1 MHGTTTTQG
10 FVGWICPAALCALAL
25 VASPAHARIGVITP
39 VGDDGV
45 PLEFPDDLPEDSGEV
60 LPLTWS
66 FVGEQVPLVVAGARL
81 NQDCPGG
88 TSPVID
94 DVVDEA
100 LRLMTGLDAE
110 TAVDVLDELVDELP
124 CLEEPV
130 SSPEIADIFYY
141 KAAALAFL
149 GEDES
154 ARWAMR
160 TAVAVE
166 PSLSPDENLPGK
178 INTWLKEEQA
188 RGRDVIGVR
197 LRVPAEMTVLVD
209 GQSEEPELS
218 LDGLGLIQWQTAD
231 GRWRS
236 GVLED
241 VREPL
246 VVSTPLGVQVRL
258 EFPDDPYVLPLA
270 AALGEALYHPMRI
283 DQALFWDGGDGAVVW
298 DSLDRQARWMDDE
311 AGAGGTTRPRP
322 DDAFSQRDD
331 HFRFAL
337 MGGVAHFD
345 SFPYVT
351 AGADC
356 TILLYGRLS
365 FALGGDAAFPLTEF
379 QDRRTVPIFHTG
391 FRLRLGPLAM
401 KAHPFLGVSFRGGIK
416 EEVAGKPTAML
427 GGSATVGVDLRP
439 MKHMVIRIAVDGGI
453 LDRRGL
459 VHARIGF
466 GFGI

>member
-1 MHGTTTTQG
+1 MDGTTQTRTLA
-10 FVGWICPAALCALAL
+10 GWLCPAAVCALVLFA
-25 VASPAHARIGVITP
+25 APAHARIGVITP

-45 PLEFPDDLPEDSGEV
+45 PLQYPDDLPEDSGEV

-66 FVGEQVPLVVAGARL
+66 FVGEQVPLIVAGAHL
-81 NQDCPGG
+81 NQDCAGG
-88 TSPVID
+88 ASPVID

-100 LRLMTGLDAE
+100 LKRMTGLDAE
-110 TAVDVLDELVDELP
+110 TAVDLLGEVVDQLP
-124 CLEEPV
+124 CLQEPAT
-130 SSPEIADIFYY
+130 SPELADIYYY

-160 TAVAVE
+160 TAVAIE
-166 PSLSPDENLPGK
+166 PSLTPDENLPGK

-197 LRVPAEMTVLVD
+197 LRVPEEMTVLID
-209 GQSEEPELS
+209 GQSEEPELAR
-218 LDGLGLIQWQTAD
+218 DGLGLLQWQDAD

-236 GVLED
+236 ALLED
-241 VREPL
+241 VKEPL

-258 EFPDDPYVLPLA
+258 EIPDDPYVLPLA

-283 DQALFWDGGDGAVVW
+283 DQALFWDGGASAVVW
-298 DSLDRQARWMDDE
+298 DSLEREARWVGE
-311 AGAGGTTRPRP
+311 PAGGTTTRPRP
-322 DDAFSQRDD
+322 DDPFSERDD
-331 HFRFAL
+331 HFRFVV

-345 SFPYVT
+345 SFPYAT

-356 TILLYGRLS
+356 TILIYGRLAL
-365 FALGGDAAFPLTEF
+365 ALGGDAAFPLTEF
-379 QDRRTVPIFHTG
+379 QDRRTVPIFHAG
-391 FRLRLGPLAM
+391 LRLRLGPLAM
-401 KAHPFLGVSFRGGIK
+401 KAHPFLGLAFRGGIQ
-416 EEVAGKPTAML
+416 EEYAGKPTAML